1 METYADEWAVSC
13 CLLTV
18 SNMSKAIK
26 LIVRF
31 IQTIKHSYDIF
42 EKKDNH
48 IQSTLQESIAFCLIL
63 MYLPKKSRL
72 KTLPVNGMARTLKK

>member
-42 EKKDNH
+42 EKKG
-48 IQSTLQESIAFCLIL
+48 QPYSINPAGKYSFLSYFDVLIEEV
-63 MYLPKKSRL
+63 SS
-72 KTLPVNGMARTLKK
+72 